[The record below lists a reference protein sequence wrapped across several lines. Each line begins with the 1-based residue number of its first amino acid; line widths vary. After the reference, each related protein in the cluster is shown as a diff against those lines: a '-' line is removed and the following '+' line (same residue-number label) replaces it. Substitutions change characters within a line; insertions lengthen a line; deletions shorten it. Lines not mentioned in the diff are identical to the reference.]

1 MKINLKD
8 GQRLAIEKAKLD
20 LSAERI
26 DYLLDRDNIKLLTV
40 EQLILVLK
48 IANATYRE
56 GYPIISDEDYDS
68 IFLKE
73 LQQRDPENEYLHNV
87 EPEPVVSAKTVTLP
101 QKMLS
106 TDKAYSFDE
115 IKKWVERLLKA
126 ADETDFE
133 PANLNIRVTP
143 KLDGFAAYDDGNMLY
158 TRGDGFRGQDITR
171 AFTRGLKVAGS
182 EERGLGPGE
191 IVIKKSYFEENLSE
205 KFENSR
211 NIQAAIIAEKKID
224 ESIQKAIDDGAC
236 VFYPFSEIE
245 NWEGH
250 YSDLLKDFETICED
264 IWNKV
269 DFDVDG
275 IILETTSEVLKSHMG
290 ATRKHH
296 RWQIAFKVN
305 DESAEVEI
313 LSITPQTSRTGRITP
328 VAELKPTKLS
338 GATLSR
344 ATAHHYGM
352 VEAKGIGPGAVVEL
366 VRSGLVIP
374 KIVRVIKPVETDL
387 EKVFCTSCN
396 TKSVREG
403 DHLYCP
409 NKTNCPAQ
417 TENTLIHF
425 FKTLGNV
432 DGFGPK
438 VIEKLHESGIKSLH
452 EIYELKQEA
461 FVDLGFGDKTSQ
473 NLEDQLL
480 ASRTIEIEDW
490 RFLAAFGV
498 TRLGFGNCEKLL
510 EHHEVSKIF
519 DVSVED
525 MIKIDGFAE
534 LSAKAIHEGLAN
546 IKDEFFKVYNLNFN
560 LSSTYQEAHSKTG
573 KSPLDG
579 KQVVFTGKMLQG
591 SRGDMEKQAKA
602 LGAKVG
608 KSVTSKTSFLVTGEN
623 VGANKTNDAR
633 NKGVEVIAESEY
645 LKLIAS
651 ENI

>member
-1 MKINLKD
+1 MKIEITDNQL
-8 GQRLAIEKAKLD
+8 LAIQKADLAIDSTELVRTLD
-20 LSAERI
+20 SS
-26 DYLLDRDNIKLLTV
+26 NIKSITTEELL
-40 EQLILVLK
+40 LALK
-48 IANATYRE
+48 AANAAYRA
-56 GYPIISDEDYDS
+56 GYPIIEDSVYDS
-68 IFLKE
+68 IFLEE
-73 LQQRDPENEYLHNV
+73 LKLREPQHSYLELV
-87 EPEPVVSAKTVTLP
+87 EPEPVVSAKTVALP
-101 QKMLS
+101 QRMLS
-106 TDKAYSFDE
+106 TDKAYSVEE
-115 IKKWVERLLKA
+115 IKKWVDRLLKA
-126 ADETDFE
+126 ADEIDFD
-133 PANLNIRVTP
+133 PKNIQIRVTP
-143 KLDGFAAYDDGNMLY
+143 KLDGFAAYDDGNVLY
-158 TRGDGFRGQDITR
+158 TRGDGFRGQDISR
-171 AFTRGLKVAGS
+171 AFERGLQVAGNGK
-182 EERGLGPGE
+182 RGLGPGE
-191 IVIKKSYFEENLSE
+191 IVIKKSYFDENLSDQ
-205 KFENSR
+205 FENSR

-236 VFYPFSEIE
+236 VFYPFSQID
-245 NWEGH
+245 NWQGH
-250 YSDLLKDFETICED
+250 YEVLLTEFENICED

-275 IILETTSEVLKSHMG
+275 IIIETTSEELKSHMG

-305 DESAEVEI
+305 EEYAEVEV

-352 VEAKGIGPGAVVEL
+352 VEEKGIGPGAVVEL

-374 KIVRVIKPVETDL
+374 KIERVITPVETDL
-387 EKVFCTSCN
+387 ENVVCTSCN

-438 VIEKLHESGIKSLH
+438 VIEKLHESGIKKIH
-452 EIYELKQEA
+452 EIYNLNLN
-461 FVDLGFGDKTSQ
+461 DLTNLGFGEKTSQ
-473 NLEDQLL
+473 NLIDQLL

-510 EHHEVSKIF
+510 EHHEVAKIF

-534 LSAKAIHEGLAN
+534 LSARAIFEGLAN
-546 IKDEFFKVYNLNFN
+546 IRDEFFEVYNLSFN
-560 LSSTYQEAHSKTG
+560 LTSTFQAAQSKTG
-573 KSPLDG
+573 ESPLEG
-579 KQVVFTGKMLQG
+579 KQVVFTGKMVKG
-591 SRGDMEKQAKA
+591 SRGDMEKEAKL

-623 VGANKTNDAR
+623 VGANKINAAKD
-633 NKGVEVIAESEY
+633 KGVEVLSESQY
-645 LKLIAS
+645 LALIS
-651 ENI
+651 G

>member
-1 MKINLKD
+1 MKTNLNAD
-8 GQRLAIEKAKLD
+8 QELAIQKAKLD
-20 LSAERI
+20 LQDESI
-26 DYLLDRDNIKLLTV
+26 DFLLDQNNIKLLSI

-56 GYPIISDEDYDS
+56 GYPIIKDEVYDS
-68 IFLKE
+68 VFLKE
-73 LQQRDPENEYLHNV
+73 LQERDEEHEFLHNV
-87 EPEPVVSAKTVTLP
+87 EPEPVVSAKTVALP

-106 TDKAYSFDE
+106 TDKAYSFEE
-115 IKKWVERLLKA
+115 INKWMNRLLKA
-126 ADETDFE
+126 ADEIGFDPE
-133 PANLNIRVTP
+133 NLIIRVTP
-143 KLDGFAAYDDGNMLY
+143 KLDGFAAYDDGNLLY
-158 TRGDGFRGQDITR
+158 TRGDGIRGQDISR
-171 AFTRGLKVAGS
+171 AFNRGLKVAGNG
-182 EERGLGPGE
+182 ERGSGPGE
-191 IVIKKSYFEENLSE
+191 IVIKKSYFEEKLSE

-236 VFYPFSEIE
+236 VFYPFSQIE

-250 YSDLLKDFETICED
+250 YSELLKDFESICED

-275 IILETTSEVLKSHMG
+275 IILETTSEELKAHMG

-305 DESAEVEI
+305 EESAEVKI
-313 LSITPQTSRTGRITP
+313 VSITPQTSRTGRITP
-328 VAELKPTKLS
+328 VAELEPTKLS

-352 VEAKGIGPGAVVEL
+352 VESKGIGAGAVVEL

-374 KIVRVIKPVETDL
+374 KIERVITPVEPDL
-387 EKVFCTSCN
+387 ENVYCTSCN
-396 TKSVREG
+396 TKAVREG

-438 VIEKLHESGIKSLH
+438 VIEKLHESGINKIH
-452 EIYELKQEA
+452 EIYNLTVEDLTELE
-461 FVDLGFGDKTSQ
+461 FGEKTSQ
-473 NLEDQLL
+473 NLVDQLV

-510 EHHEVSKIF
+510 AHHEVANIF

-534 LSAKAIHEGLAN
+534 LSAKAIFEGLDN
-546 IKDEFFKVYNLNFN
+546 IQEEFFEVYNLSFN
-560 LSSTYQEAHSKTG
+560 LTSTYQDAQNKSG
-573 KSPLDG
+573 DSPLEG
-579 KQVVFTGKMLQG
+579 KQVVFTGKMVKG
-591 SRGDMEKQAKA
+591 SRGDMEKEAKL

-623 VGANKTNDAR
+623 VGANKINAAKD
-633 NKGVEVIAESEY
+633 KGVEVLTESEY
-645 LKLIAS
+645 LELIAG
-651 ENI
+651 